1 MPYTTAQAPVAFS
14 GYTSIAGS
22 GNTQIFPVS
31 ANGVTQ
37 GLTAGNLYLVL
48 PQSNVMNGRKFTVKA
63 GGWVKAHGATQ
74 VIAFGL
80 QCFPWNTT
88 VSGAVAASGTNTFT
102 PVNSGQLTAG
112 TFYDFQITQDFFG
125 EVNADTLTC
134 FAPTVYV
141 AGSPVTIVT
150 TASPITV
157 SYASASQTEPITG
170 INTTTDYPLAS
181 FAATFANNTS
191 DTVETLALTQFS
203 CELSN

>member
-1 MPYTTAQAPVAFS
+1 MAFTFSQAPVAFS
-14 GYTSIAGS
+14 AYTSVAGS

-37 GLTAGNLYLVL
+37 GVPAGNLYLNVG
-48 PQSNVMNGRKFTVKA
+48 PSNNLNGRKFKINA

-80 QCFPWNTT
+80 QCFPWNT
-88 VSGAVAASGTNTFT
+88 SVAGGIATSGTATFT

-112 TFYDFQITQDFFG
+112 TFYDFQISQEFFG

-141 AGSPVTIVT
+141 AGSQVTIVT
-150 TASPITV
+150 PATPITV
-157 SYASASQTEPITG
+157 SYAIASQTEPITG
-170 INTTTDYPLAS
+170 VNTTTDYPLAS
-181 FAATFANNTS
+181 FAVTFANNTS

>member
-1 MPYTTAQAPVAFS
+1 M
-14 GYTSIAGS
+14 
-22 GNTQIFPVS
+22 S
-31 ANGVTQ
+31 ANEV
-37 GLTAGNLYLVL
+37 LITARN
-48 PQSNVMNGRKFTVKA
+48 PN
-63 GGWVKAHGATQ
+63 WVKAHGATQ

-88 VSGAVAASGTNTFT
+88 VAGARTASGTNTFT

-125 EVNADTLTC
+125 ESNANTLTC
-134 FAPTVYV
+134 VAPTVYV
-141 AGSPVTIVT
+141 AGSAVSIVT

-157 SYASASQTEPITG
+157 AYAIASQTEPITG
-170 INTTTDYPLAS
+170 INSTTDYPLAS
-181 FAATFANNTS
+181 FVVTFANNTS